1 MAYSRQVSE
10 LIELD
15 TVGFLEGT
23 VKWRK
28 HDKLLPD
35 EIDARRAAAPRP
47 LGKCVCVRLAA
58 LRGAAGRIRAARNR
72 KGGCADSE
80 SASRIQP
87 KTSGVSLESWP
98 MCHIGPMVA
107 PLVQPAS
114 LRASPLPSSLRRSF
128 YSLGNPPPPPLPPAR
143 PNPPPEPTART
154 HAHATLTH
162 RRAKYFNAA

>member
-58 LRGAAGRIRAARNR
+58 LRCAARPAAFVPRVTAKGVAQIPSQPRESSR
-72 KGGCADSE
+72 K
-80 SASRIQP
+80 R
-87 KTSGVSLESWP
+87 V
-98 MCHIGPMVA
+98 V
-107 PLVQPAS
+107 
-114 LRASPLPSSLRRSF
+114 
-128 YSLGNPPPPPLPPAR
+128 
-143 PNPPPEPTART
+143 
-154 HAHATLTH
+154 
-162 RRAKYFNAA
+162 